1 MRSRCRSYAAGA
13 ALWLGAA
20 AAARA
25 QAPGSAPVTNA
36 FGDPASSW
44 AHILRH
50 TALTGFW
57 IMFPLIAIAEVLLVY
72 VIFKFRRR
80 PGRKPATFHENP
92 GLEIFWTVVPLIAVL
107 VVGIL
112 SHGPLHFYDATPAPD
127 LNVMVVGHRF
137 FWEYRYPD
145 YGIDFANKD
154 LVVPAGRNV
163 DLQITSVD
171 VIHGFYVPSLGIQ
184 MDAVPGR
191 ITHAW
196 FNAQPGHYEGQCAQ
210 LCGPLHGEMWI
221 NVDVIPPAQFA
232 AWLRANASQT
242 PAAAPAKPA
251 APAGAKPAS
260 PAAPTRPRPA
270 GLAKEGL

>member
-1 MRSRCRSYAAGA
+1 MRAAFR
-13 ALWLGAA
+13 ALRLIGLALLAA
-20 AAARA
+20 APALA
-25 QAPGSAPVTNA
+25 QAPGSTPVTNA

-50 TALTGFW
+50 TSYVGFW

-72 VIFKFRRR
+72 VIFKFRRK
-80 PGRKPATFHENP
+80 PGRKAATFHENP
-92 GLEIFWTVVPLIAVL
+92 ALEIFWTVVPLFAVL
-107 VVGIL
+107 VVGYL
-112 SHGPLHFYDATPAPD
+112 SHQPLHFYDSTPAPD

-171 VIHGFYVPSLGIQ
+171 VIHGFYVPSLGVQ

-196 FNAQPGHYEGQCAQ
+196 FNAKAGHYEGQCAQ

-221 NVDVIPPAQFA
+221 NVDVVPPAEFA
-232 AWLRANASQT
+232 AWLKANANPAPSAQ
-242 PAAAPAKPA
+242 PAAPAAKPA
-251 APAGAKPAS
+251 APSARM
-260 PAAPTRPRPA
+260 AAPAGRPSR
-270 GLAKEGL
+270 AKETL